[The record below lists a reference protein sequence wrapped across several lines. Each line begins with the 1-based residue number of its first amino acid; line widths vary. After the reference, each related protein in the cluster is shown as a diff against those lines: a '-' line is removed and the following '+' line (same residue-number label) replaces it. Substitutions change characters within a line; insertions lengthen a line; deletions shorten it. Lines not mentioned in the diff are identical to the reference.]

1 LGNGSR
7 DEIEEAGRHGSTS
20 GAIRKGRVVGI
31 LEAITFDYWQTLLI
45 DTPEG
50 LQRAREIRVEGI
62 REALASL
69 GIFRDTEAIHQAYDE
84 SGQRLMRIWAQDLD
98 IGPREQLWIF
108 LESLGL
114 HPSNGL
120 RGQGL
125 EDLEHAYSRP
135 LLEALPGLCPGAKEI
150 LQGVKESGYRIGL
163 ISNTGRTPGF
173 ILKEVLRHFEILHF
187 FDFLSFSDELRVR
200 KPNPKIFLQN
210 LEELGVRPDM
220 ALHVGDDLRC
230 DVGGAKGV
238 GMKAIHLDRG
248 EEKRA
253 DIQPDGIIED
263 LCQLEGIL
271 QRLRRFG

>member
-1 LGNGSR
+1 M
-7 DEIEEAGRHGSTS
+7 
-20 GAIRKGRVVGI
+20 GI

-120 RGQGL
+120 QGQGL

-150 LQGVKESGYRIGL
+150 LQRVKESGYRIGL